1 MSGAGVRDPGLQ
13 PERTVLAWR
22 RTTLTA
28 VVVGLLLTK
37 IAAQR
42 AGPLGIA
49 TAAAAGL
56 AVGMLAVGLHRRRAR
71 QGPEQVRAMSTT
83 FMALIAA
90 SAGMP
95 ALGALAS
102 LLYPI
107 LVD

>member
-28 VVVGLLLTK
+28 VAVGLLLTK
-37 IAAQR
+37 VAAQH

-49 TAAAAGL
+49 TVVAAGL
-56 AVGMLAVGLHRRRAR
+56 AVVVLAVGLQRRRGR
-71 QGPEQVRAMSTT
+71 QGSEQVRAMPTA

-90 SAGMP
+90 SAGVP
-95 ALGALAS
+95 ALGALAG
-102 LLYPI
+102 LLCH
-107 LVD
+107 L